1 MIDGES
7 NGEALQPQLPL
18 GTPVLL
24 HEGNDDGT
32 LVVHV
37 IVIHFSESDTVLRVV
52 PERLWWNI
60 KIKLKLNVSG
70 GTLKIC

>member
-18 GTPVLL
+18 GPPVLL

-37 IVIHFSESDTVLRVV
+37 IVIHFSEGDAVLRVV

-60 KIKLKLNVSG
+60 KNSIRLKEKEAKEV
-70 GTLKIC
+70 